1 MPCFL
6 IFAVTQNIGRRLL
19 VDFDPLF
26 EKHSSWAIVDVLE
39 IFQVAG
45 REPAH
50 VFETINILE
59 CSK

>member
-6 IFAVTQNIGRRLL
+6 IFSVTQNIGCCLL
-19 VDFDPLF
+19 VDYDPLF
-26 EKHSSWAIVDVLE
+26 EKHSSWAIADVLE
-39 IFQVAG
+39 KFQIVG

-50 VFETINILE
+50 VFETINILQ